1 MWADFLGGPGP
12 EFYGFNRLTL
22 IIIFGTVLVAIILR
36 FLTMAYSSNLLRRIL
51 NSEKLTSEAVQ
62 DSDKALGTAVGS
74 VFAYFVIQWMNND
87 IASDD
92 ALFMMPEYAGII
104 LPSIFQF
111 LAASCLVLW
120 AFRFVGI
127 VEILVMKF
135 DDDGSM
141 DGSEKTLI
149 SALESILKFII
160 IFTGGVFIAD
170 AVGLDLTSL
179 IAGLGISGL
188 ALALAAKDTISN
200 FFGAVTV
207 LLDRP
212 FKVGDW
218 VMIGSVEGTVEEINL
233 RTTIIRTGNDT
244 IITVPNAT
252 LVSTPVENFGKRRW
266 RRWMNVMHFD
276 INSNPESVD
285 NFCEKVTEL
294 ISENSQTTKEDSSYC
309 MIDTISAQSIDV
321 SILVYWDTTSSLEEK
336 KAREQFILEIMQVA
350 KDMKLEFYDSRI
362 RSQR

>member
-1 MWADFLGGPGP
+1 MWADFLGGAGP
-12 EFYGFNRLTL
+12 EFYGFNRITVML
-22 IIIFGTVLVAIILR
+22 IFATIIGGIILR
-36 FLTMAYSSNLLRRIL
+36 GLTMAYSSSLLRRL
-51 NSEKLTSEAVQ
+51 LKSEKLNAEAVK
-62 DSDKALGTAVGS
+62 DSDKALGLAVGS

-87 IASDD
+87 IATDEP
-92 ALFMMPEYAGII
+92 LFMMPEYVGII

-207 LLDRP
+207 LLDKP

-218 VMIGSVEGTVEEINL
+218 VMIGAVEGTVEEINL
-233 RTTIIRTGNDT
+233 RTTVIRTGGDT
-244 IITVPNAT
+244 IVTVPNST

-266 RRWMNVMHFD
+266 RRWMNLMHFD
-276 INSNPESVD
+276 INSEPNAVQK
-285 NFCEKVTEL
+285 FCDEVTQL
-294 ISENSQTTKEDSSYC
+294 ILDHSQTTKEDSSYC

-321 SILVYWDTTSSLEEK
+321 SILVYWDTTSSIEER
-336 KAREQFILEIMQVA
+336 KARENFILELMQIA
-350 KDMKLEFYDSRI
+350 KKMNLEFYDSRI